1 MGIHFKL
8 AKRLNKKLNLDNDL
22 FTFGNLIPDVDS
34 DSLYARKDAHY
45 YTGIRFEKC
54 PNKLE
59 INLENFLKDY
69 KDKLN
74 IFYNS
79 MSSSFGLASII
90 PYLLNLKPIIFE

>member
-54 PNKLE
+54 PNELE

-74 IFYNS
+74 IFYNF
-79 MSSSFGLASII
+79 MSSSFCLASII
-90 PYLLNLKPIIFE
+90 PYFINLKSTIFK